1 MLRLLRQYSLPVLL
15 ATGLHAALVLLLV
28 QGVNVESAQARII
41 TPPIVNAT
49 LLVVE
54 PQANKPA
61 AQLVQP
67 TREEPLPVAEDPP
80 APVAPKPDEV
90 DPRLL
95 EDKRRRAEAAK
106 QKLALA
112 KEEAQQKQRE
122 RDERK
127 IKEREEA
134 QRLQAERVKAAAAR
148 AEKERQERLDALSS
162 SSFSQAVD
170 DEAQSIADA
179 QSAEAAASY
188 FQGIRAKIVDNW
200 SRPASARNGMKV
212 TLQVDLVP
220 SGEVVGVSLV
230 TSSGDA
236 AFDRSAEVAVRKAAQ
251 FEVPSESAV
260 FERRFRRFNLLFNPE
275 DLLR

>member
-1 MLRLLRQYSLPVLL
+1 MLRALRQYSLPVVL
-15 ATGLHAALVLLLV
+15 AAGLHAALVFLLL
-28 QGVNVESAQARII
+28 QGVEADSAEARII

-54 PQANKPA
+54 PKGSKPA
-61 AQLVQP
+61 PPQP
-67 TREEPLPVAEDPP
+67 AAPEPQQPITP
-80 APVAPKPDEV
+80 AADQV

-106 QKLALA
+106 QQLALA
-112 KEEAQQKQRE
+112 KKEAEQAQKE
-122 RDERK
+122 RDERNRR
-127 IKEREEA
+127 EREEA

-148 AEKERQERLDALSS
+148 AEKERQERLDALASS
-162 SSFSQAVD
+162 SVSQALAS
-170 DEAQSIADA
+170 EAQSNADA

-188 FQGIRAKIVDNW
+188 FQGIRAKIVNNW
-200 SRPASARNGMKV
+200 SRPASARNGMQV

-230 TSSGDA
+230 TSSGDG
-236 AFDRSAEVAVRKAAQ
+236 AFDRSAELAVRKAGQ